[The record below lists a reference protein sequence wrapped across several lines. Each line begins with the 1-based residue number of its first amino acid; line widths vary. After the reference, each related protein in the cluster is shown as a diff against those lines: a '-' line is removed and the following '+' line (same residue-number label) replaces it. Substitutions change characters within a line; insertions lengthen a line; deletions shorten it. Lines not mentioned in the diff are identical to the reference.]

1 MRRQFFARVSLLA
14 RALLLTLAP
23 LLLLVACRRP
33 EVDAFAKRPLPIVV
47 GFEVFPGVRNREA
60 VKGEYAAALRARLA
74 TCAMVVPEGEAAP
87 SQVAALKVDIT
98 QIHPHSD
105 PSPAAIGTATGIAVG
120 TLSAMAGNR
129 DAFFDGLFWGLWTG
143 SMAADAQHYDQ
154 SRLGYWP
161 VRVSA
166 VVKLEQP
173 GCRYP
178 LLEFTVGGREV
189 IERMAPL
196 GPGDRYDEARIREE
210 EAKAFADLVVTRIQ
224 ERFHWMRLPEPSY
237 YKAPA
242 VTDPAKE

>member
-1 MRRQFFARVSLLA
+1 MRRLLFALVPLLA
-14 RALLLTLAP
+14 
-23 LLLLVACRRP
+23 LVACRRP
-33 EVDAFAKRPLPIVV
+33 EVVAFAKQPPPITV
-47 GFEVFPGVRNREA
+47 GFEVHPGTRNREL

-74 TCAMVVPEGEAAP
+74 TCTTVVPEGEPIPEASAH
-87 SQVAALKVDIT
+87 LKVDIT
-98 QIHPHSD
+98 QIRPYQE

-143 SMAADAQHYDQ
+143 SLAADSRHYET

-161 VRVSA
+161 ARVSA

-173 GCRYP
+173 GCRNP
-178 LLEFTVGGREV
+178 LMEFSVGSREV

-196 GPGDRYDEARIREE
+196 GPGERYDEARIREE

-224 ERFHWMRLPEPSY
+224 ERFHWMTLPEPSY

-242 VTDPAKE
+242 LTGN